1 MGGTLSYV
9 LSTNNDWYVYRRLK
23 DTNKDSD
30 EPEQTWRNIS
40 KDTALNRFKHEIYAY
55 ALKKYEYD
63 DNTKAIYLYINKTRA
78 MRVENKNNQVVIES
92 KKLLQDFIEATE
104 QLAPSRYP
112 VLQGTFHKTYCK
124 NYARIDVYKIAFIL
138 NEPPTTISSFQKDE
152 EDDKD

>member
-23 DTNKDSD
+23 DTDKYSD

-40 KDTALNRFKHEIYAY
+40 KETALNRFKHEIYAY

-78 MRVENKNNQVVIES
+78 MRVEFKNNQIVIES
-92 KKLLQDFIEATE
+92 KKLLQDFIEAHE

-112 VLQGTFHKTYCK
+112 LLQGTFHKTFCK
-124 NYARIDVYKIAFIL
+124 NYARIDVHKIAFIL
-138 NEPPTTISSFQKDE
+138 NEPPKTIQTYQGDDE
-152 EDDKD
+152 EEKD